1 MDVLLTS
8 ATHGVLA
15 MGSGLVAGAGQEVV
29 RVSSAT
35 YSAILTALQS
45 VTGDGYVTLGAD
57 LVTVGSVAASAGWTT
72 SQTAAAARRTLVAQH
87 KTALANLFGGYTA
100 SAAAMQSDLTALAT
114 IATALAA
121 GTQPTAAQQVIL
133 DRVYLRL
140 FIVLMS

>member
-1 MDVLLTS
+1 MEVLVNT
-8 ATHGVLA
+8 ATNAVVALGSNLA
-15 MGSGLVAGAGQEVV
+15 PLPGCTVFT
-29 RVSSAT
+29 VSSAV
-35 YSAILTALQS
+35 YSAILTALRS

-140 FIVLMS
+140 FIVLLS

>member
-1 MDVLLTS
+1 MEVLVNT
-8 ATHGVLA
+8 ATNAVVALGSNLA
-15 MGSGLVAGAGQEVV
+15 PLPGCTVFT
-29 RVSSAT
+29 VSSAV
-35 YSAILTALQS
+35 YSAILTALRS

-87 KTALANLFGGYTA
+87 RTALAHLYAGATA
-100 SAAAMQSDLTALAT
+100 NSAQIAGDLTALQT
-114 IATALAA
+114 IAGALQA
-121 GTQPTAAQQVIL
+121 GTVPTAAQQVII

>member
-1 MDVLLTS
+1 MEVLVNT
-8 ATHGVLA
+8 ATNAVVALGSNLA
-15 MGSGLVAGAGQEVV
+15 PLPGCTVFT
-29 RVSSAT
+29 VSSAV
-35 YSAILTALQS
+35 YSAILTALRS

>member
-15 MGSGLVAGAGQEVV
+15 LGSGLVAGAGQEVV

-87 KTALANLFGGYTA
+87 KTALAHLYAGATA
-100 SAAAMQSDLTALAT
+100 NSAQIAGDLTALQT
-114 IATALAA
+114 IAGALQA
-121 GTQPTAAQQVIL
+121 GTVPTAAQQVII

>member
-15 MGSGLVAGAGQEVV
+15 LGSGLVAGAGQEVV

-35 YSAILTALQS
+35 YSAILTALAS

-87 KTALANLFGGYTA
+87 RTALAHLYAGATA
-100 SAAAMQSDLTALAT
+100 NSAQIAGDLTALQT
-114 IATALAA
+114 IAGALQA
-121 GTQPTAAQQVIL
+121 GTVPTAAQQVII